1 MPKCGFPI
9 QSQTE
14 VDGMLKRSGDRTD
27 ARRVRMLDCY
37 ALSVSLVNKHLRKG
51 VELIFHHAAWSLIR
65 KSKVLEVDR

>member
-27 ARRVRMLDCY
+27 ARRIRMLNY

-51 VELIFHHAAWSLIR
+51 VELIFHHAAKSLIR

>member
-14 VDGMLKRSGDRTD
+14 DDGMLKRSGDRTD
-27 ARRVRMLDCY
+27 ARRVRMLDY

-51 VELIFHHAAWSLIR
+51 VELIFHHAA
-65 KSKVLEVDR
+65 